1 MPTALFKTSDFQKSQ
16 KKQEYIGD
24 FPMPFDRHTECS
36 INYSSRAGLAY
47 TFRPVIATAF
57 LGLAILLV
65 NCDTLMAA
73 QLISAT
79 KVIVIDSPISSVMH
93 DSESKLTAI
102 GGTRAKA
109 IGGTQAKAIGGTR
122 AKAIGGTRAKAIGGT
137 RAKAI
142 GGTRVKAIGGTRLL
156 AAADTRDQSIPAG
169 HGADT
174 ASSLNATPTLEST
187 PISFMGEEY
196 DWIAIGPLQPLEEG
210 KASVLGY
217 TVEFGDDNAAQTLF
231 NRQSMVVIGK
241 RHADE
246 NIVSLETND
255 TFVSGV
261 TEVVTTAQVKSVD
274 TASGQLTLTS
284 GVVVDYTQLLSNQDQ
299 PIIYQGDFVFVQGY
313 LY

>member
-16 KKQEYIGD
+16 QKQEYIGD

-109 IGGTQAKAIGGTR
+109 IGGT
-122 AKAIGGTRAKAIGGT
+122 RAKAIGGT

-187 PISFMGEEY
+187 PVSFMGEEY

>member
-1 MPTALFKTSDFQKSQ
+1 
-16 KKQEYIGD
+16 
-24 FPMPFDRHTECS
+24 MPFDRHTECS

-79 KVIVIDSPISSVMH
+79 KVVVIDSPISSVMH
-93 DSESKLTAI
+93 DSESKLT
-102 GGTRAKA
+102 
-109 IGGTQAKAIGGTR
+109 AIGGTR

-217 TVEFGDDNAAQTLF
+217 TVEFSDDNAAQTLF

-274 TASGQLTLTS
+274 TASRQLTLTS